1 MSGFAQHYSRF
12 VTQFNFTRDR
22 FQLRLGRR
30 RADYKE
36 IGEGRDPAQ
45 IQDNDIFRLFIRG
58 ELSAG
63 FR

>member
-1 MSGFAQHYSRF
+1 LR
-12 VTQFNFTRDR
+12 FNFTRDR
-22 FQLRLGRR
+22 FQLRLRRR
-30 RADYKE
+30 RADYKK

-58 ELSAG
+58 EFSAG